1 MHALRRARDLSDPLG
16 AFLRLGQQV
25 KRVLLSAVDHR
36 DRALQHGPDRF
47 RIPNI
52 HGRFPVAVFL
62 AAYALTGLVDL
73 CLRARQAE
81 TAQRQQHGGHSRKPP
96 DPSLFFRLYMQPFP
110 LPSRRRKRR
119 FSICFS
125 SNKRETAAVS
135 SRLFRIL
142 PEKTASDNLFLP
154 CCKQSLTFVRNRTKI
169 LRYDFGRKEAAK

>member
-1 MHALRRARDLSDPLG
+1 MHALRRARDLSDPFG

-36 DRALQHGPDRF
+36 DRALQHSPNRF
-47 RIPNI
+47 RVPDV
-52 HGRFPVAVFL
+52 HGRFPVAVFP
-62 AAYALTGLVDL
+62 AAYALTGLVGL
-73 CLRARQAE
+73 RLRARQIE

-96 DPSLFFRLYMQPFP
+96 DLSLFFRLYMQPFP

-119 FSICFS
+119 FSIWFF
-125 SNKRETAAVS
+125 SNKRETAVS

-169 LRYDFGRKEAAK
+169 LRYDFGRKEAAE